1 MKKNV
6 HYHSQISTALVTIA
20 VNFVRNAKSI
30 YIGSVEIVFIVSA
43 RFNSRFAREER
54 ECGTSPRTGR
64 LHPATAHGESEAPA
78 SNDESPDE

>member
-1 MKKNV
+1 M
-6 HYHSQISTALVTIA
+6 
-20 VNFVRNAKSI
+20 
-30 YIGSVEIVFIVSA
+30 FIVSA